1 MIPDPCFQLRAFGE
15 GRGADGEER
24 GYGDDAPRI
33 TPPRGQRNRSL
44 QNQYLDPQHDAA
56 NIAPPDLFAS
66 ARQIQAVMFHL
77 FKIPDAT
84 PEHQLERRFAFG
96 TLLAQALGLPE
107 YSEVG
112 GVLLPPGENW
122 SLQNYL
128 NRRFNTGISHAAS
141 TIRIAAGS

>member
-1 MIPDPCFQLRAFGE
+1 MFQFRAVVE
-15 GRGADGEER
+15 ARGGDGEER
-24 GYGDDAPRI
+24 GYGDDVPRI

-44 QNQYLDPQHDAA
+44 QNQYLDPQHDAP
-56 NIAPPDLFAS
+56 NLAPPELFSS
-66 ARQIQAVMFHL
+66 ARQVQAVMFHL

-112 GVLLPPGENW
+112 GVLLAPGENW
-122 SLQNYL
+122 SLPNYL
-128 NRRFNTGISHAAS
+128 NRRFNTGLSHAAS